1 MAGNSFKQTI
11 ESWFVVWREL
21 TRGIFYYKKRS
32 HELSELSECNSK
44 FSFNDESCYFILS
57 LFLSLSISLI
67 SFRNNR
73 NNIKRQ
79 IVDSGTSD
87 IKSEDRSKVQLSIG
101 PIAF

>member
-1 MAGNSFKQTI
+1 MNYQNCKNVILNF
-11 ESWFVVWREL
+11 RL
-21 TRGIFYYKKRS
+21 TMNPVILLFFS
-32 HELSELSECNSK
+32 LS
-44 FSFNDESCYFILS
+44 
-57 LFLSLSISLI
+57 LSLSISLI